1 MLFIKNYVLFDFDGT
16 VFDSAEGIT
25 KSVQY
30 ALGKMGIEAE
40 LKDLMCFAGPPLDEM
55 FSLRYG
61 MSPEQAHRAVEL
73 YRERYTPIG
82 WAECSPFPG
91 MHELM
96 GRLRKKGIKL
106 AVATSKPRHFAQ
118 RILEK
123 YDMQNDFDIICG
135 SELVGTRGQKW
146 EVIEYARSQFGIAPS
161 EAIMVGDR
169 KYDVIGAKKCGVPCI
184 GVRFGYAEPGE
195 LESEGAVYVAE
206 DADDLYEYLI
216 K

>member
-1 MLFIKNYVLFDFDGT
+1 MKNYVLFDFDGT

-73 YRERYTPIG
+73 YRERYTPVG
-82 WAECSPFPG
+82 WAECSLFPG

-135 SELVGTRGQKW
+135 SELDGTRGQKW
-146 EVIEYARSQFGIAPS
+146 EVIEYALSQFGIAPS

>member
-1 MLFIKNYVLFDFDGT
+1 MKNYVLLDFDGT
-16 VFDSAEGIT
+16 VCDSAEGIT

-73 YRERYTPIG
+73 YRERYTPVG

-123 YDMQNDFDIICG
+123 YGMQNDFDIICG
-135 SELVGTRGQKW
+135 SELDGTRGQKW
-146 EVIEYARSQFGIAPS
+146 EVIEYALSQFGIAPS

>member
-1 MLFIKNYVLFDFDGT
+1 MKNYVLFDFDGT

-123 YDMQNDFDIICG
+123 YGMQNDFDIICG
-135 SELVGTRGQKW
+135 YYRN
-146 EVIEYARSQFGIAPS
+146 Y
-161 EAIMVGDR
+161 
-169 KYDVIGAKKCGVPCI
+169 Y
-184 GVRFGYAEPGE
+184 Y
-195 LESEGAVYVAE
+195 
-206 DADDLYEYLI
+206 
-216 K
+216 

>member
-1 MLFIKNYVLFDFDGT
+1 MKNYVLFDFDGT

-135 SELVGTRGQKW
+135 SELDGPRGQKW
-146 EVIEYARSQFGIAPS
+146 EVIEYALSQFGIAPS

>member
-73 YRERYTPIG
+73 YRERYTPVG

-123 YDMQNDFDIICG
+123 YGMQNDFDIICG
-135 SELVGTRGQKW
+135 SELDGTRGQKW
-146 EVIEYARSQFGIAPS
+146 EVIEYALSQFGIAPS

>member
-1 MLFIKNYVLFDFDGT
+1 MKNYVLFDFDGT

-91 MHELM
+91 MLELM

-135 SELVGTRGQKW
+135 SELDGTRGQKW
-146 EVIEYARSQFGIAPS
+146 EVIEYALSQFGIAPS

>member
-1 MLFIKNYVLFDFDGT
+1 MKNYVLFDFDGT
-16 VFDSAEGIT
+16 VFDSAECIT

-73 YRERYTPIG
+73 YRERYTPVG

-135 SELVGTRGQKW
+135 SELDGTRGQKW
-146 EVIEYARSQFGIAPS
+146 EVIEYALSQFGIAPS

>member
-1 MLFIKNYVLFDFDGT
+1 MKKYILFDFDGT

-30 ALGKMGIEAE
+30 ALGKMGIRAE
-40 LKDLMCFAGPPLDEM
+40 LDELMCFAGPPLDEM
-55 FSLRYG
+55 FALRYG
-61 MSPEQAHRAVEL
+61 MSEDEAQTAVRF

-82 WAECSPFPG
+82 WEECTPFAG

-96 GRLRKKGIKL
+96 YRLRDKGAKI
-106 AVATSKPRHFAQ
+106 AVATSKPRRFAEQ
-118 RILEK
+118 ILEK
-123 YDMQNDFDIICG
+123 YGMRDAFGLVCG
-135 SELVGTRGQKW
+135 SEFDGTRGQKW
-146 EVIEYARSQFGIAPS
+146 EVIEYALQSFGISPD

-169 KYDVIGAKKCGVPCI
+169 KYDVIGAEKCGVDCV

-195 LESEGAVYVAE
+195 LEAAGAVYVAE
-206 DADDLYEYLI
+206 DADDLFDYLT

>member
-1 MLFIKNYVLFDFDGT
+1 MKNYVLFDFDGT

-73 YRERYTPIG
+73 YRERYTTVG

-123 YDMQNDFDIICG
+123 YGMQNDFDIICG
-135 SELVGTRGQKW
+135 SELDGTRGQKW
-146 EVIEYARSQFGIAPS
+146 EVIEYALSQFGIAPS

>member
-1 MLFIKNYVLFDFDGT
+1 MKNYVLFYFDGT
-16 VFDSAEGIT
+16 VFESAEGIT

-61 MSPEQAHRAVEL
+61 MSPEQAHRAVQL
-73 YRERYTPIG
+73 YRARYTPIG
-82 WAECSPFPG
+82 CAQCSPFPG

-123 YDMQNDFDIICG
+123 YGMQNDFDIICG
-135 SELVGTRGQKW
+135 SELDGTRGQKW
-146 EVIEYARSQFGIAPS
+146 EVIEYALSQFGIAPS

>member
-1 MLFIKNYVLFDFDGT
+1 MKNYVLFDFDGT

-40 LKDLMCFAGPPLDEM
+40 LKDLMCFSGPPLDEM

-73 YRERYTPIG
+73 YRERYTPVG

-123 YDMQNDFDIICG
+123 YGMQNDFDIICG
-135 SELVGTRGQKW
+135 SELDGTRGQKW
-146 EVIEYARSQFGIAPS
+146 EVIEYALSQFGIAPS